1 MKIGCKTKVFGS
13 FYWLIP
19 LYAIHSDYFLWHVL
33 SGCRVHHRGSGS
45 TSWPGAGATERWTI
59 QPLDSWFKQS
69 VNRGRSSR
77 VYLLIWYRVF
87 AAKKK
92 LNKWRCTYV
101 FLFEYDTRGK
111 YENHNLYFVT
121 DPLYTIYRYYPV
133 LFLDLSRGRGGE
145 WLKHPL
151 ESTFI
156 ETVCIDTFLSLSFF
170 SLQFALGKPALDLFK
185 LTGIRLIFETDR
197 NRNRNLPF

>member
-69 VNRGRSSR
+69 VNMGRSSR
-77 VYLLIWYRVF
+77 VYLLIWYHVL
-87 AAKKK
+87 ASKK
-92 LNKWRCTYV
+92 
-101 FLFEYDTRGK
+101 K

-121 DPLYTIYRYYPV
+121 DPLYIYRYFPV